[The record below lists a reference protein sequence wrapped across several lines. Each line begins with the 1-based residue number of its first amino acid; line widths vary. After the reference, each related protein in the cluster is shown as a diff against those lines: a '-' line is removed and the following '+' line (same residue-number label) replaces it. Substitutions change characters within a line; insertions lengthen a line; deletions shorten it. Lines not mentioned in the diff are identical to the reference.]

1 MPVCV
6 VTFFAYTPA
15 YKGFYGVA
23 VVRVVHCLVLFALSC
38 CAAQS
43 LWAAQVVKVGAY
55 NYPPYVLKAE
65 SEQPQ
70 GLLPDLLAVLN
81 QQQNDYHFELVPT
94 SVTRR
99 YRDFQHARFDIIMF
113 ESAAWGWQD
122 IALTNL
128 DLQVEDAD
136 IYVAKA
142 EPGRTQAY
150 FEQLKGKRLA
160 LYTGYHYGFANY
172 NADPE
177 YLTRE
182 FNAML
187 NYSHESNLL
196 MVQRGRADITVV
208 TRSYLHSFERM
219 FPEQRAQL
227 LTSSKADQIY
237 HHEAL
242 LRPQAPINSAT
253 LGALLQQVGSEG
265 LLRKLY
271 AQYQLRPLGSIAQH

>member
-1 MPVCV
+1 M
-6 VTFFAYTPA
+6 
-15 YKGFYGVA
+15 A

-38 CAAQS
+38 CVAQS
-43 LWAAQVVKVGAY
+43 VWAAQVVKVGAY
-55 NYPPYVLKAE
+55 NFPPYVLKAE
-65 SEQPQ
+65 SERPQ
-70 GLLPDLLAVLN
+70 GLLPDLLAAMN
-81 QQQNDYHFELVPT
+81 QQQSDYHFELVPT

-99 YRDFQHARFDIIMF
+99 YRDFKNARFDIILF

-128 DLQVEDAD
+128 DLQVEDAE

-150 FEQLKGKRLA
+150 FDQLKGKRLA
-160 LYTGYHYGFANY
+160 LYTGYHYGFANF

-219 FPEQRAQL
+219 FPELRGQL
-227 LTSSKADQIY
+227 LTSNKTDQIY
-237 HHEAL
+237 RHEAL
-242 LRPQAPINSAT
+242 LRPEGPINSAT
-253 LGALLQQVGSEG
+253 LGAVLQQLRSDG
-265 LLRKLY
+265 LLGKLY
-271 AQYQLRPLGSIAQH
+271 VRYQLRPQGSIARH